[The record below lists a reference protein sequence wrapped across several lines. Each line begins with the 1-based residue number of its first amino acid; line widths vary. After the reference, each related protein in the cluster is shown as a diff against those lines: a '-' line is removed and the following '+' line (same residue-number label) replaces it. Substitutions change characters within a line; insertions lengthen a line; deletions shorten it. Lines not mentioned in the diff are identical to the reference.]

1 MELMHD
7 FQVDV
12 PIDQAWEVLTDLER
26 IAPCMPGAQLLEV
39 EGDEYRGIVKVKVG
53 PITAQY
59 RGTARFTEL
68 DPSAHKAVVRAEG
81 RDTRGQ
87 GTAAATVVAT
97 LDGGDA
103 GTSVHI
109 ETDLDISG
117 KVAQFGRGM
126 LAEVSE
132 KLLGQFVQQLESNV
146 LAGPTGNGAD
156 ATGSAPAGSGGGDA
170 TTETA
175 KTTGE
180 SETAEAAAP
189 PGCAPSTLP
198 MPSRSTSCRPPAARS
213 QSAPRRSSWGS
224 SPFWSCCASAA
235 AGVPEGRASPIDALR
250 LSWARRCSAARCRR
264 EGRTIHSRDR
274 RRCT

>member
-1 MELMHD
+1 LELMHD
-7 FQVDV
+7 FRVDV

-156 ATGSAPAGSGGGDA
+156 ATGSAAAGDGEDGAATKSAEDTSSVRAIDSPEAEPVDIVQAAGGSV
-170 TTETA
+170 A
-175 KTTGE
+175 KR
-180 SETAEAAAP
+180 AAP
-189 PGCAPSTLP
+189 IVVGLIALLVVL
-198 MPSRSTSCRPPAARS
+198 RLRRR
-213 QSAPRRSSWGS
+213 RRSR
-224 SPFWSCCASAA
+224 
-235 AGVPEGRASPIDALR
+235 RASRA
-250 LSWARRCSAARCRR
+250 
-264 EGRTIHSRDR
+264 G
-274 RRCT
+274 

>member
-1 MELMHD
+1 LELMHD
-7 FQVDV
+7 FRVDV

-68 DPSAHKAVVRAEG
+68 DPAAHKAVVRAEG

-156 ATGSAPAGSGGGDA
+156 ATGSAAAGDGGGAGA
-170 TTETA
+170 T
-175 KTTGE
+175 E
-180 SETAEAAAP
+180 SAEAAESAEATDSAETAEAAAP
-189 PGCAPSTLP
+189 PRVRAIDSPEAEPVDIMQAAGGSVAKRAAPIVVGLIALLLVL
-198 MPSRSTSCRPPAARS
+198 RLRRR
-213 QSAPRRSSWGS
+213 RRSR
-224 SPFWSCCASAA
+224 
-235 AGVPEGRASPIDALR
+235 RARHAD
-250 LSWARRCSAARCRR
+250 
-264 EGRTIHSRDR
+264 
-274 RRCT
+274 

>member
-1 MELMHD
+1 MHD
-7 FQVDV
+7 FRVDV

-87 GTAAATVVAT
+87 GTAAATVIAT
-97 LDGGDA
+97 LDQADP

-132 KLLGQFVQQLESNV
+132 KLLGQFVEQLESNV
-146 LAGPTGNGAD
+146 LAGPGGNGA
-156 ATGSAPAGSGGGDA
+156 ATTGPSAAEAGEGAEEVA
-170 TTETA
+170 TTEAAKATVDAAGEEARPRVRAIDSPEAEPVDVLQTA
-175 KTTGE
+175 GGSVAKR
-180 SETAEAAAP
+180 AAP
-189 PGCAPSTLP
+189 IIIGLIAL
-198 MPSRSTSCRPPAARS
+198 
-213 QSAPRRSSWGS
+213 
-224 SPFWSCCASAA
+224 
-235 AGVPEGRASPIDALR
+235 VVVLR
-250 LSWARRCSAARCRR
+250 LRRRRRCRR
-264 EGRTIHSRDR
+264 ARNAD
-274 RRCT
+274 

>member
-1 MELMHD
+1 LELMHD
-7 FQVDV
+7 FRVDV

-97 LDGGDA
+97 LDGGDT

-146 LAGPTGNGAD
+146 LAGPTGNGAG
-156 ATGSAPAGSGGGDA
+156 ATGSAATEAGGSDAATKSAEPSGG
-170 TTETA
+170 
-175 KTTGE
+175 
-180 SETAEAAAP
+180 SEAAEEAAATETPEP
-189 PGCAPSTLP
+189 PRVRAIDSPTAEPVDIMQAAGGSVAKRAAPVVVGLIALLVVL
-198 MPSRSTSCRPPAARS
+198 RLRRR
-213 QSAPRRSSWGS
+213 RRS
-224 SPFWSCCASAA
+224 
-235 AGVPEGRASPIDALR
+235 RR
-250 LSWARRCSAARCRR
+250 ARRA
-264 EGRTIHSRDR
+264 D
-274 RRCT
+274 

>member
-1 MELMHD
+1 LELMHD
-7 FQVDV
+7 FRVDV

-68 DPSAHKAVVRAEG
+68 DPTAHKAVVRAEG

-103 GTSVHI
+103 GTAVHI

-146 LAGPTGNGAD
+146 LAGPTGNGA
-156 ATGSAPAGSGGGDA
+156 AAEAGSRTGGAGDGAA
-170 TTETA
+170 TVE
-175 KTTGE
+175 TTGE
-180 SETAEAAAP
+180 AEATGEAATGEAPPRVRAIDSPEAEPVDIMQAAGGSVAKRAAP
-189 PGCAPSTLP
+189 IIVGLIALLIVL
-198 MPSRSTSCRPPAARS
+198 RLRRR
-213 QSAPRRSSWGS
+213 RRS
-224 SPFWSCCASAA
+224 
-235 AGVPEGRASPIDALR
+235 RR
-250 LSWARRCSAARCRR
+250 ARRA
-264 EGRTIHSRDR
+264 D
-274 RRCT
+274 

>member
-7 FQVDV
+7 FRVDV

-68 DPSAHKAVVRAEG
+68 DPAAHKAVVRAEG

-97 LDGGDA
+97 LDQGDA

-132 KLLGQFVQQLESNV
+132 KLLGQFVEQLESNV
-146 LAGPTGNGAD
+146 LAGPSGNGA
-156 ATGSAPAGSGGGDA
+156 A
-170 TTETA
+170 TTEA
-175 KTTGE
+175 AAA
-180 SETAEAAAP
+180 ETAEGAERAATTEAAEAVCCAEEAARP
-189 PGCAPSTLP
+189 QVRAPSTP
-198 MPSRSTSCRPPAARS
+198 PKPSRSTSCRPPGARWP
-213 QSAPRRSSWGS
+213 SAPL
-224 SPFWSCCASAA
+224 
-235 AGVPEGRASPIDALR
+235 PIIIGLVALVVLLR
-250 LSWARRCSAARCRR
+250 LRRRRRCRR
-264 EGRTIHSRDR
+264 ARNAD
-274 RRCT
+274 

>member
-1 MELMHD
+1 MHD

-175 KTTGE
+175 ETTGE

-189 PGCAPSTLP
+189 PRVRAIDSPDAEP
-198 MPSRSTSCRPPAARS
+198 VDIMQAAGGSVAKR
-213 QSAPRRSSWGS
+213 ATPIILGLIALLVVLRLRRRRRSR
-224 SPFWSCCASAA
+224 
-235 AGVPEGRASPIDALR
+235 RAR
-250 LSWARRCSAARCRR
+250 LA
-264 EGRTIHSRDR
+264 D
-274 RRCT
+274 